1 MELVSI
7 LLAIA
12 FIFLFFF
19 TVLKPESKQYGIKSI
34 TEKGEYVK
42 SRGEK
47 QIADYFEN
55 NGIKYDYEPNMRG
68 IYGVYDLI
76 SKLEAENMSEIKEI
90 IITKIRRIPNIRSS
104 LTLIALE

>member
-7 LLAIA
+7 LLAVA
-12 FIFLFFF
+12 FIFAFFF
-19 TVLKPESKQYGIKSI
+19 TVLQPESNQYGIKST

-47 QIADYFEN
+47 QIADYFKN

-68 IYGVYDLI
+68 IYAKPDFYLSDYKV
-76 SKLEAENMSEIKEI
+76 
-90 IITKIRRIPNIRSS
+90 
-104 LTLIALE
+104 